1 MYSPIK
7 DVNKKNNNVRIGNTL
22 FPRNKDSGINV
33 KKHIV
38 KGIRYI
44 KKENN

>member
-1 MYSPIK
+1 MDIPYSPT
-7 DVNKKNNNVRIGNTL
+7 NKNNIMIRL
-22 FPRNKDSGINV
+22 GINK

-44 KKENN
+44 KTEIKNK

>member
-1 MYSPIK
+1 MDIMYSPIK
-7 DVNKKNNNVRIGNTL
+7 DVNKKNNNVRI
-22 FPRNKDSGINV
+22 GINV